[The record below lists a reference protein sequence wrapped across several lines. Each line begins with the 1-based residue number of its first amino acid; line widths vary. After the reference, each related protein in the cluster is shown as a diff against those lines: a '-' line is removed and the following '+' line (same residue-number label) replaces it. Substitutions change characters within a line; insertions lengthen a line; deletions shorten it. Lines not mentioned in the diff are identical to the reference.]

1 MNLRKQRADWR
12 AARELLE
19 LHHRLQNS
27 PERDPGRPRSERRA
41 EARARLLPE
50 PRVCPTCGMAKPRSK
65 QWVVRENIVQC
76 LSCDR
81 AAQASQG
88 SKS

>member
-1 MNLRKQRADWR
+1 MSVRKQRADWR

-19 LHHRLQNS
+19 LHRRLQS
-27 PERDPGRPRSERRA
+27 ELVQDPGRPRSERRA

-50 PRVCPTCGMAKPRSK
+50 PRVCPTCGVVKPRSK
-65 QWVVRENIVQC
+65 QWVVRGSIVQC